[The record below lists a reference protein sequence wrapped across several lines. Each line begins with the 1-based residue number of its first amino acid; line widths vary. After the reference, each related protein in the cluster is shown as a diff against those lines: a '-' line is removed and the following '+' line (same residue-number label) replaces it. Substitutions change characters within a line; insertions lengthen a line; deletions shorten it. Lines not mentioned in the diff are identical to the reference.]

1 MNYPAK
7 IVLFGEYGIILGSM
21 ALAVPY
27 PRYSGGFRFPEN
39 STTPQLKTQS
49 ASNLEIIKLLS
60 FFKKDP
66 NKFQFLDLQNLDHD
80 ANKGMYFDSSIPIG
94 SGLGS
99 SGALTAALYDHYAIS
114 ENQTDYLAIKLKL
127 SLIESYFH
135 GLSSGID
142 PLVSLLKKPILIG
155 SNTSFITK
163 VALSRFSKIYTLF
176 LINTHSMGKTDLL
189 VSSFLKRY
197 EQPDFKKIINQEYIP
212 LINSTIKAIQNADFE
227 LFDQLLINYSQFQFT
242 YFKEMI
248 PHEMRTS
255 FDHGIKSGD
264 FTLKLCGSGGG
275 GFVLG
280 IARDRSR
287 AEFYFNS
294 NHLDYIIV

>member
-21 ALAVPY
+21 ALAIPY
-27 PRYSGGFRFPEN
+27 PRLSGGFRFPEN
-39 STTPQLKTQS
+39 STTPHLKTQS
-49 ASNLEIIKLLS
+49 ESNIEIIKLLS
-60 FFKKDP
+60 FFKKDL
-66 NKFQFLDLQNLDHD
+66 NKFQFLDLQGLDHD
-80 ANKGMYFDSSIPIG
+80 ANKGMYFDSSIPVG

-99 SGALTAALYDHYAIS
+99 SGALTAALYDRYALP
-114 ENQTDYLAIKLKL
+114 ENQTDYQAIKLKL

-142 PLVSLLKKPILIG
+142 PLVSLLKKPVLIG
-155 SNTSFITK
+155 SNTSFITM
-163 VALSRFSKIYTLF
+163 VALSLFSKIYTLF

-197 EQPDFKKIINQEYIP
+197 KQPDFKKIINQEYIP
-212 LINSTIKAIQNADFE
+212 LINSTIEAIQNADFGH
-227 LFDQLLINYSQFQFT
+227 FDQLMINYSLFQFT

-248 PHEMRTS
+248 PLEMRTS
-255 FDHGIKSGD
+255 FDHGIKSSD

-275 GFVLG
+275 GFILG
-280 IARDRSR
+280 FARDRTK
-287 AEFYFNS
+287 AESYFKL
-294 NHLDYIIV
+294 NHLDYTIV

>member
-21 ALAVPY
+21 ALAIPY
-27 PRYSGGFRFPEN
+27 PRLSGGFRFPEN
-39 STTPQLKTQS
+39 STTPHLKTQS
-49 ASNLEIIKLLS
+49 ESNIEIIKLLS
-60 FFKKDP
+60 FIKKDL
-66 NKFQFLDLQNLDHD
+66 NKFQFLDLQSLDHD
-80 ANKGMYFDSSIPIG
+80 INKGMYFDSSVPVG

-99 SGALTAALYDHYAIS
+99 SGVFTAALYDRYALL
-114 ENQTDYLAIKLKL
+114 ENQTDYQAIKLKL

-142 PLVSLLKKPILIG
+142 PLVSLLKKPVLIG
-155 SNTSFITK
+155 SNTSFITM
-163 VALSRFSKIYTLF
+163 VALSLFSKIYTLF

-189 VSSFLKRY
+189 VSSFLNRY
-197 EQPDFKKIINQEYIP
+197 KQPDFKRIIDQEYIP
-212 LINSTIKAIQNADFE
+212 LINSTIETIQNADFGC
-227 LFDQLLINYSQFQFT
+227 FDQLMINYSLFQFT

-248 PHEMRTS
+248 PLEMRAS

-275 GFVLG
+275 GFILG
-280 IARDRSR
+280 FARDRTK
-287 AEFYFNS
+287 AESYFKL
-294 NHLDYIIV
+294 NHLDYTIV

>member
-1 MNYPAK
+1 MDYPAK

-21 ALAVPY
+21 ALAIPY
-27 PRYSGGFRFPEN
+27 PRHSGRFRFPEDATIHH
-39 STTPQLKTQS
+39 SKTQS
-49 ASNLEIIKLLS
+49 ASNKEIIKLLS

-66 NKFQFLDLQNLDHD
+66 NKFQFLDLQSLDID
-80 ANKGMYFDSSIPIG
+80 VNKGMYFYSSIPVG

-99 SGALTAALYDHYAIS
+99 SGALTAALYDRYALP
-114 ENQTDYLAIKLKL
+114 ENQTDYQAIKLKL

-135 GLSSGID
+135 GMSSGID

-155 SNTSFITK
+155 NNTSFITM
-163 VALSRFSKIYTLF
+163 VALSLFSKIYTLF

-197 EQPDFKKIINQEYIP
+197 KQPNFKKIIDQEYIP
-212 LINSTIKAIQNADFE
+212 LINSTIEAIQNADFVD
-227 LFDQLLINYSQFQFT
+227 FDQLMIHYSLFQFT

-248 PHEMRTS
+248 PLEMRTS

-275 GFVLG
+275 GFILG
-280 IARDRSR
+280 FARDRSR
-287 AEFYFNS
+287 AESYLNL
-294 NHLDYIIV
+294 NHLDYTIF